1 MLKEITKLYKKSY
14 FKPTKNSCVKRL
26 REKVDKMIRNP
37 LQKKVEKFGEIFGSK
52 M

>member
-14 FKPTKNSCVKRL
+14 FKQTKNSCVKRL
-26 REKVDKMIRNP
+26 REKEDKMIRNP